1 MEYKLQQRNLTVLQ
15 ISIST
20 LKEVEQERTNLRNF
34 GKQYFDC
41 IL

>member
-1 MEYKLQQRNLTVLQ
+1 MVRSEPSCVTITTTMKNMGT
-15 ISIST
+15 IM
-20 LKEVEQERTNLRNF
+20 TNLNNF